1 MALDQQSTP
10 EAPAGRAPALV
21 DPDAALQAE
30 LANDPAGK
38 GYAAHL
44 PDAPGLV
51 VDLLNAATETAP
63 LERWVTG
70 LTILSECPAGRSIT
84 RKLKKASIDDAVV
97 EVAWYQLLGRRG
109 LNVNDPA
116 TKAMLDEMAAA
127 DILDTEEVTQLKAMA
142 VQIASRAEIIGI
154 GRATEEQVRKAC
166 PQ

>member
-1 MALDQQSTP
+1 MALEQQS
-10 EAPAGRAPALV
+10 ASDSLAGRAPALV

-63 LERWVTG
+63 MERWVTG
-70 LTILSECPAGRSIT
+70 LTILSECPAGKSIT
-84 RKLKKASIDDAVV
+84 RKLKKISIDDAVV
-97 EVAWYQLLGRRG
+97 EVAWHRLLGPDG

-127 DILDTEEVTQLKAMA
+127 GILDADEVEQLKGMA
-142 VQIASRAEIIGI
+142 IQPASRAQIIGI

-166 PQ
+166 Q